1 MAGHEITIDVDDLEA
16 RKLLDGA
23 ASDETRKAVLEAAGA
38 SMRADLT
45 RHFRDREKE
54 PVDNSVWPKLG
65 QKFPKRYFWS
75 GTRGNSVAEAI
86 REPRI
91 DGDTVT
97 VNIDSPAL
105 EHKIAENPPPIRPGA
120 GRKFLAVPANAR
132 AAGWDGR
139 PTDFRGA
146 GEMAFAFARASDDPH
161 RWVPALVAHTHYQR
175 QITKGKKKG
184 QLAIARAGQTA
195 THGAGEVQYWLIREA
210 RTKHDPKALP
220 PEDALAESARTVALG
235 VFARIAGG
243 RP

>member
-1 MAGHEITIDVDDLEA
+1 MANEVDIELDADSA
-16 RKLLDGA
+16 RKILDGA

-54 PVDNSVWPKLG
+54 PADNSAWPKLG
-65 QKFPKRYFWS
+65 QAFPKRYFWS

-86 REPRI
+86 REPKVE
-91 DGDTVT
+91 GDTVS

-105 EHKIAENPPPIRPGA
+105 AHKIAVNPPPIRPGA

-139 PTDFRGA
+139 PTDFKGA
-146 GEMAFAFARASDDPH
+146 GEMAFAFGRTASG
-161 RWVPALVAHTHYQR
+161 RWAPALVAHTHYQR

-220 PEDALAESARTVALG
+220 PEDALAESARIVALG
-235 VFARIAGG
+235 VFARLTGG

>member
-1 MAGHEITIDVDDLEA
+1 MAGHEVTIDVDDLEA

-54 PVDNSVWPKLG
+54 QGDDSAWPKLG
-65 QKFPKRYFWS
+65 QKFPKRYFWA

-86 REPRI
+86 QEPKVE
-91 DGDTVT
+91 GDTVS
-97 VNIDSPAL
+97 VNVESPAL
-105 EHKIAENPPPIRPGA
+105 AHKLSQNPPPIRPGA

-146 GEMAFAFARASDDPH
+146 GEMAFAFARASDDPN
-161 RWVPALVAHTHYQR
+161 RWVPALVAHTHWAR
-175 QITKGKKKG
+175 QVSRGKNKG
-184 QLAIARAGQTA
+184 QLAAARAGQTA
-195 THGAGEVQYWLIREA
+195 THGAGEVQFWLIREA
-210 RTKHDPKALP
+210 HTRHDPRSLP
-220 PEDALAESARTVALG
+220 PEADLAESARTVALG
-235 VFARIAGG
+235 VFARLTGG
-243 RP
+243 RS

>member
-1 MAGHEITIDVDDLEA
+1 MANEMDIELDAEAA
-16 RKLLDGA
+16 RKLLDA
-23 ASDETRKAVLEAAGA
+23 TASDETRKAVLEAAGA

-54 PVDNSVWPKLG
+54 PADNSAWPRNG
-65 QKFPKRYFWS
+65 QAFPKRYFWA

-86 REPRI
+86 REPKVE
-91 DGDTVT
+91 GDTVT

-105 EHKIAENPPPIRPGA
+105 RHKIAENPPPIRPGA

-139 PTDFRGA
+139 PADFRGA
-146 GEMAFAFARASDDPH
+146 GEMAFAFARASDDPN

-210 RTKHDPKALP
+210 KTKHDPKALP
-220 PEDALAESARTVALG
+220 DEKALSESARDVALG

-243 RP
+243 H